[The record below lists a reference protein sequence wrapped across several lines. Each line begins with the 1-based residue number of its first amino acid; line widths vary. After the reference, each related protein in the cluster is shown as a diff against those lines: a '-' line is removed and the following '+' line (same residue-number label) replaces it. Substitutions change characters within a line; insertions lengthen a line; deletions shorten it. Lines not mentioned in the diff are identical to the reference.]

1 MLHLWRN
8 RPFLPRSQKP
18 VIITIMCLG
27 SSLARRYEETLDFL
41 DDICDVINKYLFY
54 LRKIV
59 GGYYTQTVL
68 VSYIL
73 MSIVSEFERDLSCL

>member
-1 MLHLWRN
+1 
-8 RPFLPRSQKP
+8 
-18 VIITIMCLG
+18 MCLG